1 MQLWTRNRG
10 RRPISVQCFFPSANQ
25 KREPKEVP
33 KPLSVISLFMKLKAL
48 FLETEGQLRSTYKI
62 WNVASE
68 RPNLGSAEP
77 LYLTYSVRV
86 RGSGSVKVVAE
97 LFGKKFGSFFLGPR
111 RELHMK
117 Y

>member
-1 MQLWTRNRG
+1 MGSEMCIRDSIHTH
-10 RRPISVQCFFPSANQ
+10 
-25 KREPKEVP
+25 
-33 KPLSVISLFMKLKAL
+33 
-48 FLETEGQLRSTYKI
+48 T
-62 WNVASE
+62 SE